1 MTPFWRI
8 WAYIKAWYEIGR
20 NRGTLSLSSFSFWLC
35 NKKCIFN
42 LELVKYKCLRLKWLS
57 LKKSH
62 AHSDSESHLNNENCY
77 FLCVLEGSTPLNKL
91 SIEIHANI
99 VLRNRNSTPHV
110 TIVWKFWWQKLLK
123 QRLNFNLSLL
133 WWCRSRILFEIK
145 ASEQRHRLFSL
156 AWSPLHH
163 IRPGPEFMR
172 LRSTQIRIQ
181 NFYCYLNN
189 DQAILSQF
197 YHK

>member
-1 MTPFWRI
+1 M
-8 WAYIKAWYEIGR
+8 
-20 NRGTLSLSSFSFWLC
+20 
-35 NKKCIFN
+35 
-42 LELVKYKCLRLKWLS
+42 ELVTYKFLRLNLLG
-57 LKKSH
+57 LKGFR

-77 FLCVLEGSTPLNKL
+77 FLCVLEGSTPLNNL
-91 SIEIHANI
+91 SIGIHANM

-110 TIVWKFWWQKLLK
+110 TIFWKFWWHKLLK
-123 QRLNFNLSLL
+123 QMLNFNLSLL

-181 NFYCYLNN
+181 FFCYYLNN

>member
-1 MTPFWRI
+1 M
-8 WAYIKAWYEIGR
+8 
-20 NRGTLSLSSFSFWLC
+20 
-35 NKKCIFN
+35 
-42 LELVKYKCLRLKWLS
+42 VKYKCLRLKWLS

-62 AHSDSESHLNNENCY
+62 AYSDSESHLNNENCC

-91 SIEIHANI
+91 SIGIHANI
-99 VLRNRNSTPHV
+99 VLRNRHSTPHV
-110 TIVWKFWWQKLLK
+110 TIFWKFWWHKLLK

-181 NFYCYLNN
+181 NFYFYLNN

>member
-1 MTPFWRI
+1 MQQ
-8 WAYIKAWYEIGR
+8 
-20 NRGTLSLSSFSFWLC
+20 
-35 NKKCIFN
+35 KCIFH
-42 LELVKYKCLRLKWLS
+42 LELVKYKCLRLKSLS

-62 AHSDSESHLNNENCY
+62 AHSDSESHLNNENCH

-91 SIEIHANI
+91 SIGIHANI

-110 TIVWKFWWQKLLK
+110 TIFWKLWWQKLLK
-123 QRLNFNLSLL
+123 QRLDINFSLL

-145 ASEQRHRLFSL
+145 VREQHHRLFSL

-163 IRPGPEFMR
+163 IRHEPELMR

-181 NFYCYLNN
+181 NCCYYLNN
-189 DQAILSQF
+189 NQALPSQF
-197 YHK
+197 

>member
-1 MTPFWRI
+1 MAVKCPLLERLVFSMKI
-8 WAYIKAWYEIGR
+8 WSCRFYLMSACGGFNYSTTKASPGV
-20 NRGTLSLSSFSFWLC
+20 FC
-35 NKKCIFN
+35 
-42 LELVKYKCLRLKWLS
+42 
-57 LKKSH
+57 
-62 AHSDSESHLNNENCY
+62 
-77 FLCVLEGSTPLNKL
+77 GSTPLNKL
-91 SIEIHANI
+91 SIGMHANI
-99 VLRNRNSTPHV
+99 VLRNRHSTPHV
-110 TIVWKFWWQKLLK
+110 TIFWKFWWHKLLK

-133 WWCRSRILFEIK
+133 WWCRSRILFEIQ

-181 NFYCYLNN
+181 NFCFYLNN